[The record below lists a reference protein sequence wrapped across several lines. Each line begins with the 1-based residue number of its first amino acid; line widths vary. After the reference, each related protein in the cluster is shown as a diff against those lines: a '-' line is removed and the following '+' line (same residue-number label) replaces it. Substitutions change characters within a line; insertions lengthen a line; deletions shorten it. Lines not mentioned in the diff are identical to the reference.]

1 MTEKTF
7 EEIRNEAVKILDHD
21 TFIEYLKDLN
31 NNCETYYEERINKI
45 LNHIMQQVR
54 EATSEEF
61 CQALLGVNLPAETVK
76 KIGKI
81 VTTTDR
87 ITIKD

>member
-1 MTEKTF
+1 MEKTF
-7 EEIRNEAVKILDHD
+7 EELIADKVTQQQTRDGQYTIYPDDVLEL
-21 TFIEYLKDLN
+21 L
-31 NNCETYYEERINKI
+31 
-45 LNHIMQQVR
+45 QQVR

-87 ITIKD
+87 ILTDK